1 MMPEFSLGTIIKIFS
16 LLLEVFLGQ
25 LMLCKILTPKTFRLR
40 IPCITGIFCV
50 HAIFLLIEEYYL
62 PKLYGDVFWLYIL
75 LHAIFLILFAFVIC
89 EGRAS
94 FKFFLPLIYISILL
108 LCRFPFS
115 ILLNLLS
122 HILPDSIIFT
132 LHSYNKSLLPS
143 ILLVLCGCFFIRF
156 RPNTKQNYPFSYYMV
171 MILTP
176 ILNSCT
182 VMMLKNYF
190 DAVSGVINYIGTF
203 SLVSEL
209 LLYYM
214 VWQMTSEYSSRIQLQ
229 LINQQNDYQKQHM
242 KDLNTIVT
250 EYHHLRHDTKN
261 HFACMDRL
269 LSQNKYDALKEYFYN
284 LSKEIYALDNQIET
298 GNEIVNQVINL
309 KYATAHKYQIPM
321 DIQIVLPP
329 HLSIPDHHLCSL
341 VANLLD
347 NAIEAS
353 RKIEDPKIVI
363 EMKMVK
369 DYLSL
374 TIRNKMDPSMQD
386 KALTIRTTKA
396 DKKQHGLGR
405 QIIDDIVR
413 RYNGISTREIKD
425 GWYIASVM
433 LELGAE

>member
-214 VWQMTSEYSSRIQLQ
+214 VW
-229 LINQQNDYQKQHM
+229 
-242 KDLNTIVT
+242 
-250 EYHHLRHDTKN
+250 
-261 HFACMDRL
+261 
-269 LSQNKYDALKEYFYN
+269 
-284 LSKEIYALDNQIET
+284 
-298 GNEIVNQVINL
+298 
-309 KYATAHKYQIPM
+309 
-321 DIQIVLPP
+321 
-329 HLSIPDHHLCSL
+329 
-341 VANLLD
+341 
-347 NAIEAS
+347 
-353 RKIEDPKIVI
+353 
-363 EMKMVK
+363 
-369 DYLSL
+369 
-374 TIRNKMDPSMQD
+374 
-386 KALTIRTTKA
+386 
-396 DKKQHGLGR
+396 
-405 QIIDDIVR
+405 
-413 RYNGISTREIKD
+413 
-425 GWYIASVM
+425 
-433 LELGAE
+433 